1 MDAPKLLWLRG
12 LCWLG
17 VFLVWLVPFA
27 GIAGMLIFGQQ
38 AVTSIIAAVGDVFGG
53 MQSQSTSFADSRLL
67 IAGAAVMQIV
77 TVVVYALLATAVFA
91 MAIACID
98 LRNMYALKNT
108 GSVSAEANVPM
119 RTSAPVNTPAESPQ
133 RRVSDVLSEGELDA
147 IRSKYR
153 SR

>member
-1 MDAPKLLWLRG
+1 
-12 LCWLG
+12 
-17 VFLVWLVPFA
+17 
-27 GIAGMLIFGQQ
+27 
-38 AVTSIIAAVGDVFGG
+38 
-53 MQSQSTSFADSRLL
+53 
-67 IAGAAVMQIV
+67 
-77 TVVVYALLATAVFA
+77 
-91 MAIACID
+91 
-98 LRNMYALKNT
+98 MYALKNT